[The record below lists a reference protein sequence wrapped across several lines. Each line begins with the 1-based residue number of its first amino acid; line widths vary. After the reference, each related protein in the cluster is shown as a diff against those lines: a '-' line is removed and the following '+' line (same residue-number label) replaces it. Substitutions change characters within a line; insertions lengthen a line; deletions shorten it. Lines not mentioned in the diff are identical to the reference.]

1 MEKLKNRLDAFSD
14 AIIAIII
21 TIMVLNLHTVL
32 TDSPAAYLALTKEIG
47 IYLIS
52 FFYVANMWYQHAAV
66 FNEIKTMNYRILIL
80 DFVFLSALSLMPLFT
95 DMMAANTT
103 RITVV
108 AYGLLSLMV
117 GVFFRYLVKAIVHLQ
132 FTSKKDMAKVYSKVY
147 GPNNRVLAGINIA
160 TVLLAYFKPTWA
172 IIFYLAY
179 PIWNFLSNSD
189 YRQEM
194 YDVEQLTPE
203 QREQFLD
210 FDTADRKAFR
220 KQQQKIGELA
230 QANASVAAD
239 SDTETDTPV
248 EVVAPTTTVSP
259 TPAPKAPETNHHQPK
274 PRRNSPWQQW
284 LDQNVDPQTQQQIM
298 QGRTRLTQ
306 AQKTEWNT
314 WFQDQRHAERNQAR
328 KRSKDYKQARKD
340 SRQNHHKN

>member
-32 TDSPAAYLALTKEIG
+32 TDSPAAYLALVKEIG

-66 FNEIKTMNYRILIL
+66 FNEIKTMNYRTLIL

-147 GPNNRVLAGINIA
+147 GPNNRVLAGINIV
-160 TVLLAYFKPTWA
+160 TVILAYFKPTWA

-220 KQQQKIGELA
+220 KQQEKISELA
-230 QANASVAAD
+230 QANASVTDESAPE
-239 SDTETDTPV
+239 ETTPAV
-248 EVVAPTTTVSP
+248 ESTTTVTP
-259 TPAPKAPETNHHQPK
+259 APAPKAPKENHHQPK

-284 LDQNVDPQTQQQIM
+284 LDQNVDPKTQQQIM

-306 AQKTEWNT
+306 EQKTEWNT
-314 WFQDQRHAERNQAR
+314 WFQDQRHAERQQAH
-328 KRSKDYKQARKD
+328 KRNKEYKQARKD
-340 SRQNHHKN
+340 SRQNHHND